1 MNDIK
6 IVIVEDDLSALES
19 LTELMKLD
27 NFDVVAF
34 DNSIEAFNF
43 IKTNDVGVVVSDIKM
58 PGMDGLSLLD
68 KIKSFK
74 KDIDVIL
81 MTAFGDVK
89 NAVEA
94 IKKGAT
100 HYILKPINYDELK
113 NQIINIS
120 EVQKIKN
127 IISISS
133 GTDIEIVAFSQ
144 RMKEILELAERVAVT
159 DSTVLIEGETGTGKE
174 LVSRYIHNKSLRKDA
189 PFLPVNC
196 AALPKDLLESE
207 LFGFEKGS
215 FTGAIQSR
223 RGKFLLADKGT
234 IFLDEISEMDY
245 NVQAKLL
252 RVLEDG
258 VVEKI
263 GSEKSYNTD
272 IRIIA
277 ATNKNLERLVKE
289 NKFRKDLFYRLNVFK
304 ISLPSLNER
313 KEDIKP
319 LATEFIKYFSKRYS
333 KKILR
338 VVDDVWNMLYQY
350 DFPGNIR
357 ELKHIIERAVII
369 TKSEIIDKKD
379 IFLSA
384 IDETTSSNKGIFVPY
399 NISLKDAEN
408 KIIMETLKK
417 NRFDKVRTA
426 KNLAQVSQK
435 I

>member
-1 MNDIK
+1 
-6 IVIVEDDLSALES
+6 
-19 LTELMKLD
+19 
-27 NFDVVAF
+27 
-34 DNSIEAFNF
+34 
-43 IKTNDVGVVVSDIKM
+43 
-58 PGMDGLSLLD
+58 
-68 KIKSFK
+68 
-74 KDIDVIL
+74 VIL

-338 VVDDVWNMLYQY
+338 VVDDVWNMGYQY

-369 TKSEIIDKKD
+369 TKSEIIEKKD

-399 NISLKDAEN
+399 NIS
-408 KIIMETLKK
+408 
-417 NRFDKVRTA
+417 
-426 KNLAQVSQK
+426 
-435 I
+435 